1 MIHHS
6 HQCPTGDVAVTDS
19 LSSEYMYEQNAVDR
33 ERLRLVSRQLNQLTS
48 EACLRAGLGPVMR
61 LMRPGGRII
70 ALEPLRDPGFPRLDP
85 PIPAVERIRDLDI
98 AHIRARG
105 LPYDIAWEYGE
116 VFQAA
121 GLKLLEWRGHFS
133 LHTTDTA
140 F

>member
-1 MIHHS
+1 
-6 HQCPTGDVAVTDS
+6 
-19 LSSEYMYEQNAVDR
+19 
-33 ERLRLVSRQLNQLTS
+33 
-48 EACLRAGLGPVMR
+48 MR

-140 F
+140 FLAAVRNLLPSQKSGLVAYGLATETEIEALTAEVDAALARPMRRSTTILFVDAIGEVSK